1 MIWIEEHELEK
12 RFGQRFRDYKARVPL
27 VPLPFQ
33 RTPA

>member
-1 MIWIEEHELEK
+1 LEK
-12 RFGQRFRDYKARVPL
+12 RFGQRFLDYKARVPL